1 MGSRGTWKAMGV
13 LGLVQAV
20 LGVLRALQWFRVG
33 SDLSHTGVLLLPI
46 LGMAAFA
53 RGVFAGVIALLYVLF
68 AWGAFTGQ
76 RWAWTVGLVAC
87 VVNVLAVLGVLISG
101 ASPLGALVWLIA
113 PVIIGV
119 WLLAAGRGGLRA

>member
-1 MGSRGTWKAMGV
+1 MGV

-20 LGVLRALQWFRVG
+20 LGVLRALQWFQVG

-68 AWGAFTGQ
+68 AWGAFTRR
-76 RWAWTVGLVAC
+76 RWAWGVGIAAC
-87 VVNVLAVLGVLISG
+87 GVNVIAVLAILISG
-101 ASPLGALVWLIA
+101 AQPWAALVWGIA
-113 PVIIGV
+113 PVIIGAY
-119 WLLAAGRGGLRA
+119 LLRADRGGLGA